1 MKRIQIIT
9 GAAALLA
16 ALTACTSPK
25 QGQPTTD
32 TGPDR
37 SSGERQRRHGHR
49 NRRGHAR
56 RVLDMVHRL
65 RRLPQRRPRAADV

>member
-25 QGQPTTD
+25 QGQQATDAVTGEDTRGECWTWYTD
-32 TGPDR
+32 TGDY
-37 SSGERQRRHGHR
+37 
-49 NRRGHAR
+49 RRGD
-56 RVLDMVHRL
+56 RVQLTFSGPAVIDAT
-65 RRLPQRRPRAADV
+65 PAG